1 MTIPLPR
8 LGRLPAHPPGHPHH
22 AIRLSPFLSPDL
34 RPRASVVPDPRA
46 TFDPYGNLEIG
57 DCAVAAPAN
66 LVRLWTAGATHP
78 HLLPLSAILSAYTVV
93 SGYDPAQP
101 ASDTGAIISDVL
113 ALWTSVGAGGIGG
126 DVLAAFAEIDH
137 SSPYHLQLAVDLFGG
152 AVIGVNLPVSAQ
164 GEESWEVRGP
174 GPFEGEDEPGSWGGH
189 CVCAVGYG
197 ANGVTVVSWGKL
209 MFASWAWLAV
219 YMDEAWAVVS
229 GDFQAPPGVD
239 LEGLRAELAR
249 VAEAG

>member
-1 MTIPLPR
+1 MTLPLPA
-8 LGRLPAHPPGHPHH
+8 LGRLRPHPSGHPHR
-22 AIRLSPFLSPDL
+22 AVRLSPFLSPAL
-34 RPRASVVPDPRA
+34 RPRPSVVPDPRA
-46 TFDPYGNLEIG
+46 AFDAYGNLEIG
-57 DCAVAAPAN
+57 DCAVAMAGN
-66 LVRLWTAGATHP
+66 LDRAW
-78 HLLPLSAILSAYTVV
+78 LPGQPPRISLAAVLSAYTIV

-164 GEESWEVRGP
+164 GEETWEVRGP

-197 ANGVTVVSWGKL
+197 ATGITVVSWGKL
-209 MFASWAWLAV
+209 MFASWAWLAA

-229 GDFQAPPGVD
+229 ADFQAPPGVD
-239 LEGLRAELAR
+239 LVGLRAELAR
-249 VAEAG
+249 VADQG